1 MDRFQVSAFWKWHEV
16 IPSSIAHQILDA
28 SFLPASGDIGKERLK
43 AIDTVKVEKHIVL
56 SSAMSLQ
63 HLQHSG
69 LEVIIDDHARD
80 ASPKLESVLLTKQKG
95 FLSLSG
101 ETFDKHC
108 PAKAQT

>member
-1 MDRFQVSAFWKWHEV
+1 M
-16 IPSSIAHQILDA
+16 
-28 SFLPASGDIGKERLK
+28 
-43 AIDTVKVEKHIVL
+43 L

-108 PAKAQT
+108 PAKAQTSGQKRNLDQLAFELDGRFAKVKLCPFAWCKIERNKSRFRLLLFLLHIHAHG